1 MEITIPASRQVFETA
16 ILAAR
21 RTTSRVEFDGLA
33 SIIGANLIG
42 RVEEVW
48 DSIEAA
54 LRHAFQ
60 FGREEAVQLMNAAV
74 QKTETLLIEAGQK
87 AREVQEAILQ
97 RLHTF
102 TQALFEGM
110 LSRVPTSIRIGKAE
124 YGLRTLNLNQKLVS
138 TGSLKTNLTEVLNL
152 AASGEIEVAAEY
164 LLVGAQAAST

>member
-21 RTTSRVEFDGLA
+21 RATPPVEFDGLA

-60 FGREEAVQLMNAAV
+60 YGREEAVHLMNVAV

-87 AREVQEAILQ
+87 AREIQETILQ
-97 RLHTF
+97 RLHSF

-110 LSRVPTSIRIGKAE
+110 LSRVPTSIRIGTDDYVLK
-124 YGLRTLNLNQKLVS
+124 TLNLSQKLVA

-152 AASGEIEVAAEY
+152 AASGEIEVGAEY
-164 LLVGAQAAST
+164 SVGGAQGASV